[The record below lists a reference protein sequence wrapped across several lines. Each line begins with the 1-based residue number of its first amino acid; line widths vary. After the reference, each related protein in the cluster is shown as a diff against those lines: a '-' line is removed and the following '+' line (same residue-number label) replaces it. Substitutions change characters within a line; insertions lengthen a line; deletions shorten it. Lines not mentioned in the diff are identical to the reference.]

1 MSTVLC
7 TVQERLSAVLAA
19 LPASLQPLARI
30 TQHCQPPL
38 EDTGAGRLLH
48 LDTPLSVAE
57 AVTRTKKHLG
67 IRLELSTKD
76 L

>member
-1 MSTVLC
+1 M
-7 TVQERLSAVLAA
+7 QERLAAVLAA

-48 LDTPLSVAE
+48 LDTPISVAE

>member
-1 MSTVLC
+1 MSTAPVHM
-7 TVQERLSAVLAA
+7 QERLSAVLAA

-38 EDTGAGRLLH
+38 EDTGAGRLLT

-57 AVTRTKKHLG
+57 AVARTKKHLG
-67 IRLELSTKD
+67 TRLELSTKGF
-76 L
+76 